1 MKISEVKADD
11 KIYEELIRLSE
22 KWEAEN
28 SCYGYRANK
37 KEDIEGNRIF
47 LAAQDGKIIGYL
59 FGHKTRKESMRSAVP
74 LDKDCFEVME
84 IFVEK
89 EYRNKVAGKALFK
102 YMEEQVEEEYIVACT
117 ATKNYKAILHFYI
130 DEVGMI
136 FHSASLYKK
145 K

>member
-47 LAAQDGKIIGYL
+47 LATQDGKIIGYL
-59 FGHKTRKESMRSAVP
+59 FGHKKKERKHALCCP
-74 LDKDCFEVME
+74 
-84 IFVEK
+84 
-89 EYRNKVAGKALFK
+89 AGQRLF
-102 YMEEQVEEEYIVACT
+102 
-117 ATKNYKAILHFYI
+117 
-130 DEVGMI
+130 
-136 FHSASLYKK
+136 
-145 K
+145 